1 MTRYEGTFFLIG
13 KTFNHQHTL
22 HFSTLVGGKNLGDV
36 KKGVFGS
43 LKSNFGG
50 CMKYDIDKSKLS
62 IENKSPIDTKIF
74 S

>member
-1 MTRYEGTFFLIG
+1 MIKYERNNFLLG
-13 KTFNHQHTL
+13 KSFNHQHTL

-50 CMKYDIDKSKLS
+50 CMKYGISKSKLLM
-62 IENKSPIDTKIF
+62 ENKSPIDTKIF